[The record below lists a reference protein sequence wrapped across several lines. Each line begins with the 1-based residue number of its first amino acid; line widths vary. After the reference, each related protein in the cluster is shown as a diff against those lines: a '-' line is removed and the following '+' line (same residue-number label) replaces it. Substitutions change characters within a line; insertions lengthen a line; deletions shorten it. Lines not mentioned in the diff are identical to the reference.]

1 MTVVWSIFIMRSRHG
16 NTYTKVMKSKL
27 LCSRSIPRYL
37 CQRVL
42 EFWHNEYMGGDC
54 GKVGWVITPVP
65 HQGGSKQDTRSQN
78 FADVIELMAQIL
90 FGKDAWNTR
99 ARAARCRI
107 LRVTRNLSLCYLSH
121 KLWKFLYAFWR
132 GDYDITRVPRDS
144 NSYFE
149 LVSAVLSAIA
159 TRRSRSLDRPV
170 LKHQLLT
177 SSFFVD
183 G

>member
-27 LCSRSIPRYL
+27 RCSRSIPRYL

-99 ARAARCRI
+99 ARAQPDAGSCVSHETFLYVIWAISYGSSFTPFEGGIMISRECRVI
-107 LRVTRNLSLCYLSH
+107 QIRTLSLYPLFC
-121 KLWKFLYAFWR
+121 
-132 GDYDITRVPRDS
+132 PR
-144 NSYFE
+144 
-149 LVSAVLSAIA
+149 
-159 TRRSRSLDRPV
+159 
-170 LKHQLLT
+170 
-177 SSFFVD
+177 
-183 G
+183 